1 MADKHAR
8 SASCR
13 GCGTMQVHHRLLD
26 SDPDYAAR
34 QAQIEELAFR
44 ARRAGSPLREGCTRI
59 PVVVH
64 VVHHT
69 AEQNISREQ
78 VESQIAV
85 LNQDFRG
92 QNPDRQQIPE
102 PFTELAGD
110 AQVQF
115 VLASVD
121 PDGNPTEGITRTQTP
136 HDSFDVDDGVKSTAS
151 GGHDGWPADRYL
163 NIWVC
168 QLRAGLLG
176 YAQFP
181 GGPAATDG
189 VVVTYTAF
197 GTTGT
202 AKAPS
207 NLGRTTTHEVG
218 HWLNL
223 RHIWG
228 DDGDGCSG
236 SDFVDDTPNQAGP
249 NTGKPTFP
257 TISCENGPYGDM
269 FMNFMDYVDDDTMHM
284 FSRGQVARMHAC
296 LDGPRSHVGE
306 SVPCAAAAAVASG
319 NGP

>member
-1 MADKHAR
+1 MADNQQTS
-8 SASCR
+8 SAAVCR

-26 SDPDYAAR
+26 SDPDYVRR
-34 QAQIEELAFR
+34 QAQLEELAYR
-44 ARRAGSPLREGCTRI
+44 ARRTSAPLREGCTRI

-64 VVHHT
+64 VVYQT
-69 AEQNISREQ
+69 PEQNISREQ
-78 VESQIAV
+78 VDSQIAV
-85 LNQDFRG
+85 LNRDFRQ
-92 QNPDRQQIPE
+92 QNPDREQIPE
-102 PFTELAGD
+102 AFTELAGD
-110 AQVQF
+110 ARLQF
-115 VLASVD
+115 SLATVD
-121 PDGNPTEGITRTQTP
+121 PDGNPTEGITRTQTS
-136 HDSFDVDDGVKSTAS
+136 HDSFDVDDSVKSSAS
-151 GGHDGWPADRYL
+151 GGQDAWPADRYL

-189 VVVTYTAF
+189 VVITYTAF

-202 AKAPS
+202 ARAPS

-249 NTGKPTFP
+249 NSGKPTFP
-257 TISCENGPYGDM
+257 SISCDNGPNGDM
-269 FMNFMDYVDDDTMHM
+269 FMNFMDYVDDDTMVM
-284 FSRGQVARMHAC
+284 FTRGQVQRMHAA
-296 LDGPRSHVGE
+296 LDGARSSIGE
-306 SVPCAAAAAVASG
+306 QVACTS
-319 NGP
+319 